1 MDWFV
6 KMSKKI
12 FWIIVCLC
20 VLCGINF
27 GQDDKQIKVV
37 NVGVLNNKAKILPMP
52 KSPPAQPRIAGVW
65 VVQVKVDLQKGEVVW
80 AKAVSGHALLR
91 PPAENAAKQAKFEPI
106 LTEFDTI
113 YATGVLTYKLEDFN
127 GKTIENKHPKSMLS
141 IVNLRD
147 RIINGK
153 ATNLEKPEYSE
164 DTKNSCA
171 NGKVEVLTLLNNWK
185 GDVVTTKAISGNE
198 LLFEA
203 SEKAVMKS
211 KFSPSNISTNNDFYI
226 LGKVVYNFDYLSKCI
241 NVGVVNNRALILPKP
256 QLANLSHFRINEEQ
270 IVAVQIVIDEN
281 GKVISSNA
289 IFGHALLRQGSEF
302 AARQAK
308 FSPTLIEPGPLKVK
322 ALLIYKFK
330 PDRTIETDI
339 EKDDEMVLGNAT
351 NLISPPDVS
360 CNCRFGSNPEILVQ
374 TDVDGQGNVVTSTA
388 ISGHPALRQVSE
400 QAARFSKF
408 LPINLKT
415 KMIISYNFTE
425 VNKWSI
431 KFSSAEIKNVRIIK

>member
-1 MDWFV
+1 
-6 KMSKKI
+6 MSKKTV
-12 FWIIVCLC
+12 WIVVCLFA
-20 VLCGINF
+20 LYSINF
-27 GQDDKQIKVV
+27 GQNDKQIKVV
-37 NVGVLNNKAKILPMP
+37 TVGVLNDKAKILSMP
-52 KSPPAQPRIAGVW
+52 KASPVQPRIAGMW

-91 PPAENAAKQAKFEPI
+91 LPVENAAKQAKFEPI
-106 LTEFDTI
+106 LTEFDTL
-113 YATGVLTYKLEDFN
+113 YAMGVLIYKLEDFN
-127 GKTIENKHPKSMLS
+127 GKQIENKHPKSMLS
-141 IVNLRD
+141 IVDSRD
-147 RIINGK
+147 GIINGK

-164 DTKNSCA
+164 NAKNDCA

-185 GDVVTTKAISGNE
+185 GEVVAAKAISGNE

-211 KFSPSNISTNNDFYI
+211 KFASSNFNGDNNFYI
-226 LGKVVYNFDYLSKCI
+226 LGKVVYNFDSLSKCI
-241 NVGVVNNRALILPKP
+241 NVGVVNKKALSLPKP
-256 QLANLSHFRINEEQ
+256 QIANLNHPKHFRINEEQ
-270 IVAVQIVIDEN
+270 IVAVQIVIDES
-281 GKVISSNA
+281 GKVINSNA
-289 IFGHALLRQGSEF
+289 IFGHALLRQASEF

-308 FSPTLIEPGPLKVK
+308 FAPTLIESGPLKLK
-322 ALLIYKFK
+322 ALIIYKFK

-400 QAARFSKF
+400 QAARASKF

-415 KMIISYNFTE
+415 RLIISYSFI
-425 VNKWSI
+425 VAGRWSV
-431 KFSSAEIKNVRIIK
+431 KFLGVEIKNVRIIK